1 MKLLEFFKQFLTYI
15 KGIFRRDSNM
25 SDGKIFHKG
34 KEYGGSDGAVY
45 TAGTSI
51 EIENNTIS
59 HSDNTTAD
67 TAQGSNG
74 PLNFGDSFDVP
85 SITYNAQGHI
95 ISKGKTTLT
104 LPNSPSVQGYLP
116 LTGGEMTGDIDFI
129 NSEDSSKKVQM
140 HLTNQEPRII
150 VESLPMR
157 ITTWYDSLTLE
168 SRSQPNQQG
177 QIVDQIWLNS
187 VDSNIQLSAFKGDIN
202 INSTRD
208 ANRGGAISIQ
218 GSNGLSI
225 TGNGALTTLQGNN
238 GLSIIGNSVLTTLQG
253 NNGVNITANGAPMN
267 LATGGQNISAVANG
281 GSLSL
286 AANGGTVSIS
296 STGDATFESTIPTSV
311 TTIKGKGKINIMS
324 TGDGHQSTDGIDL
337 IAADGKI
344 HIAANRNS
352 QHTVGGLV
360 EIASHDKLLLK
371 SYSDENGAGTIS
383 LYADEGV
390 NINGYKGG
398 ITLHGGNDGNDH
410 IGYVTV
416 QHGLAVT
423 EKDSSEKVAS
433 TAIVHNIINNKYGI
447 TENSGDLYF
456 KTNKITI
463 VNTTNTKRV
472 SFTIDELLLLKEII
486 QKGPDSNQNYVGRT
500 TGLVDGITENVMGR
514 AQEVED

>member
-34 KEYGGSDGAVY
+34 KEYGGSDGTVY

-104 LPNSPSVQGYLP
+104 LPDSPSVQGYLP

-150 VESLPMR
+150 AESLPMR

-202 INSTRD
+202 INSTKD

-225 TGNGALTTLQGNN
+225 TGSGALTTLQGNN
-238 GLSIIGNSVLTTLQG
+238 GLSIIGNSALTTLQG

-296 STGDATFESTIPTSV
+296 STGDA
-311 TTIKGKGKINIMS
+311 
-324 TGDGHQSTDGIDL
+324 DL
-337 IAADGKI
+337 ITTDGKI

-360 EIASHDKLLLK
+360 EISSHDKLLLK